1 MLDTAGCGMVLLVED
16 NRAIAESVGAYLEDR
31 GFEVDYASDG
41 QSALR
46 LTEENT
52 YDAIVLDVQLPRLN
66 GIEVC
71 RHLRQTRVQT
81 PVLMLT
87 ARDTLEDKVTG
98 LDAGADDY
106 LVKPFASQELDA
118 RLRNIIRRAR
128 NEVARPVMQVGDLRF
143 DPVSQQ
149 ATRGDRVLELS
160 PIGRRLLA
168 ILMRESPRVVSR
180 REIEQEI
187 WGDDLPDSDTLRS
200 HLYNLRRAIDRGFD
214 KTLLHT
220 VMSMGYRLS
229 E

>member
-16 NRAIAESVGAYLEDR
+16 NRGIAESVGAYLEDR

-87 ARDTLEDKVTG
+87 ARDTLEDKLTG

-106 LVKPFASQELDA
+106 LVKPFATQELDA

-149 ATRGDRVLELS
+149 ATRGTRTLELS